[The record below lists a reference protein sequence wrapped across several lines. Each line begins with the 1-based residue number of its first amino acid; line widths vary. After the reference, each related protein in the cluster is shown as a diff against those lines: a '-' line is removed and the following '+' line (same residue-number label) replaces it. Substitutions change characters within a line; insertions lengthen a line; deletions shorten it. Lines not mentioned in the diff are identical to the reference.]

1 LIYSVKGSCKVVWT
15 SSEEK
20 KPIYPEG
27 YKKIRHRSY
36 EVFKM
41 IPDEFRNLMD
51 DETKAYAFLAT
62 IMQDSTPQVTPVWFD
77 VEDDLIRINTVRGRV
92 KDRNMTARPDVALT
106 IMDLQDP
113 LRYMQVRGV
122 VKDSSEVGAREHID
136 KLAYKYRGTEAYE
149 WYKGET
155 RVIYRIHVNSVQT
168 MG

>member
-1 LIYSVKGSCKVVWT
+1 M
-15 SSEEK
+15 
-20 KPIYPEG
+20 
-27 YKKIRHRSY
+27 RF
-36 EVFKM
+36 FKM